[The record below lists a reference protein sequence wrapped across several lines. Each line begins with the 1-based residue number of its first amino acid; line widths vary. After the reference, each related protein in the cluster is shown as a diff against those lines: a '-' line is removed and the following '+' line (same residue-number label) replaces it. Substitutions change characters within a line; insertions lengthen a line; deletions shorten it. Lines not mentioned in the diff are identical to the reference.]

1 MCKKNLWNFLR
12 FYRFIWFSL
21 AKEFKCSDAKSR
33 YFMKET
39 YLNYELIAIFI
50 FPILIGVLDDFVFDD
65 RLLLSVSISF
75 AFAFI
80 YTLYVVIK
88 VWFFKLD
95 DVFERE
101 HEEEKH
107 R

>member
-1 MCKKNLWNFLR
+1 
-12 FYRFIWFSL
+12 
-21 AKEFKCSDAKSR
+21 
-33 YFMKET
+33 MKET

-107 R
+107 